1 MTQAIKLG
9 IEEFELLSM
18 LGRRARLTN
27 FGAKVFSVIHFDIKF
42 FVFAHTFFF
51 SFNVGDQ
58 IVSSIAVVHHTFF
71 NCFFF
76 V

>member
-27 FGAKVFSVIHFDIKF
+27 FGAKVSLYFWKIISASEPYNQELLDCCVNKFAEMIKYWSIGQKKPF
-42 FVFAHTFFF
+42 F
-51 SFNVGDQ
+51 
-58 IVSSIAVVHHTFF
+58 
-71 NCFFF
+71 
-76 V
+76 